1 MSIRGEKMQK
11 QISVIMVLL
20 FIVSIGS
27 LLAGTA
33 CAQVSFYTGDVVI
46 SSLDA
51 SIDIQEKANVNL
63 NYVLKNEGDAE
74 CEVSLTF
81 FLPEAVVLMDGKEFS
96 NPVIFKPGESKT
108 FSLSYEKEIAGE
120 KLKVFTFDSFI
131 LFDDMPNSRRVSSY
145 SVKVMLPEGI
155 NRLVTS
161 NKKYDLKTLENG
173 RVTYLWS
180 KKNIYPT
187 SLMIKWSIIDVDL
200 AVEKTATPNEIT
212 APDQIANIKITIEN
226 KGNKEVKNITLMD
239 NFFPAD
245 IEAVSPLEEF
255 TMQGGPEEEPRLIW
269 CKKIDSL
276 MPKEIK
282 NYQYSIKIKRLFNTT
297 LDPLTVIVEGSLVS
311 ISNEVSIKA
320 ILPHPTPSLISTTI
334 PSTPKPTPSF
344 LPIALAVV
352 VILAVVIVL
361 AVLFMRRKKE

>member
-63 NYVLKNEGDAE
+63 NYVLKNEGAAE

-81 FLPEAVVLMDGKEFS
+81 PSEATVLMDGKEFS

-108 FSLSYEKEIAGE
+108 FSLSYEKEVKGE
-120 KLKVFTFDSFI
+120 KLRVFTFDPFI
-131 LFDDMPNSRRVSSY
+131 LFDDMPNSKRVRSY

-173 RVTYLWS
+173 RATYLWS
-180 KKNIYPT
+180 KKNIYLT

-200 AVEKTATPNEIT
+200 AVEKTVTPNEIT
-212 APDQIANIKITIEN
+212 APDQIVNIKITIEN
-226 KGNKEVKNITLMD
+226 KGNKEVKSITLMD

-269 CKKIDSL
+269 CKKVESL

-311 ISNEVSIKA
+311 VSNEVNIEAVSQ
-320 ILPHPTPSLISTTI
+320 LPPSPTP
-334 PSTPKPTPSF
+334 TPKPIPSF
-344 LPIALAVV
+344 LPIALVIV
-352 VILAVVIVL
+352 VILAVITVL
-361 AVLFMRRKKE
+361 ALLLRRRKREE